1 MTVTV
6 KIFEVESSLSLMVRV
21 TKRVPTSENNDGEN
35 FNTVFAPLIDIQAG
49 YGYQSK
55 VIVCPERSE

>member
-21 TKRVPTSENNDGEN
+21 TKWVPTSENNDGEN

-49 YGYQSK
+49 YGDQSK